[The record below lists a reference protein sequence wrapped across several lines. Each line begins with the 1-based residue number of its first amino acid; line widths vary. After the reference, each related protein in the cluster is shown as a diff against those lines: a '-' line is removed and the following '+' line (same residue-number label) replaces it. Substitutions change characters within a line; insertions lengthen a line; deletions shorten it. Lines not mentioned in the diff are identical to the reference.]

1 MVCKITTFYSWIKD
15 IVVLSKK
22 DELIKIKQFYQSIK
36 DVIII
41 NNSAS
46 VISNAWVLRGWTCF
60 CFIKIW
66 KPVWNRKNHFYSI
79 LKRHRTYQR
88 WLWLKLLVQQVIIE
102 IFMHLSIGSVNEMI
116 IPIQLKTCGPFIR
129 FKKWRILHLLL
140 EICTHQNK
148 KWLLLF
154 EWVHCCGKNFHDRL
168 KWLLKFN
175 TFESSVYF
183 FFIWNFLWVE
193 WKSYISEGLIVQTCI
208 FRGEIVFSQINKSV
222 IPRDF
227 LKYQFETWQ
236 GIAGLEKLH
245 VFSRCI
251 NICFHA
257 HRVRCYMVHANIL
270 HEFSACYSG
279 VYECIQVTLDTE
291 HICSSLFTYF
301 YEMLHSFFANL

>member
-1 MVCKITTFYSWIKD
+1 MAQILADHWYVLLTGFRFAKLRWRLVCKITTFYSWIKD

-46 VISNAWVLRGWTCF
+46 VIANAWVLRGWTCF

-66 KPVWNRKNHFYSI
+66 KPVWNHKNHFYSI

-102 IFMHLSIGSVNEMI
+102 IFLHLSIGSVNEMI
-116 IPIQLKTCGPFIR
+116 IPIQFKTCGPFIR

-168 KWLLKFN
+168 KWLLKSN
-175 TFESSVYF
+175 TFESSVCF
-183 FFIWNFLWVE
+183 FLFGTFYGL
-193 WKSYISEGLIVQTCI
+193 SEKAT
-208 FRGEIVFSQINKSV
+208 
-222 IPRDF
+222 F
-227 LKYQFETWQ
+227 LK
-236 GIAGLEKLH
+236 
-245 VFSRCI
+245 
-251 NICFHA
+251 
-257 HRVRCYMVHANIL
+257 
-270 HEFSACYSG
+270 
-279 VYECIQVTLDTE
+279 D
-291 HICSSLFTYF
+291 
-301 YEMLHSFFANL
+301 

>member
-1 MVCKITTFYSWIKD
+1 M
-15 IVVLSKK
+15 
-22 DELIKIKQFYQSIK
+22 
-36 DVIII
+36 III

-60 CFIKIW
+60 RFIKIW

-102 IFMHLSIGSVNEMI
+102 IFLHSSIGNVNEMI
-116 IPIQLKTCGPFIR
+116 IPIQFKICGPLIR

-140 EICTHQNK
+140 EIYTHQNK

-236 GIAGLEKLH
+236 SIAGLEKLH
-245 VFSRCI
+245 LFFPVHKYVSRHIVYAAISCMLTFYTHSLWVIVVFMNAHKLHLTL
-251 NICFHA
+251 NIFVHLYLLIFMK
-257 HRVRCYMVHANIL
+257 CYIVFLPI
-270 HEFSACYSG
+270 SK
-279 VYECIQVTLDTE
+279 
-291 HICSSLFTYF
+291 
-301 YEMLHSFFANL
+301 